1 MDFRS
6 SMGVL
11 TQRAAAYSSDRALA
25 CTSEASSFETAVPQ
39 VVLCEGESEGA
50 RERGAWKGAGR
61 ERARRRGKER
71 SRAGEKREEASEQVQ
86 VACVSANPH

>member
-11 TQRAAAYSSDRALA
+11 TQRAAAYSSDRSLA

-39 VVLCEGESEGA
+39 VVLCEGGREGE
-50 RERGAWKGAGR
+50 RERGA
-61 ERARRRGKER
+61 
-71 SRAGEKREEASEQVQ
+71 
-86 VACVSANPH
+86 